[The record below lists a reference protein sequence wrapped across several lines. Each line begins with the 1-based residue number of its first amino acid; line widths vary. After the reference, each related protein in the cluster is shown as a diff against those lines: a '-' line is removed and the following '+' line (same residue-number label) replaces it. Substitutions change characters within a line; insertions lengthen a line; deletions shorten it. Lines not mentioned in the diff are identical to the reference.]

1 MSTLRIIHYQNAVD
15 IVVTGPTSRKTFLFL
30 TREQVS
36 TLITELQLFEAKLE
50 IDEDSIASIGQEP
63 EWDSSPDTQRDA
75 TCSCRLA
82 YPPGYCP
89 NCDV

>member
-1 MSTLRIIHYQNAVD
+1 MSALRIIHYQNAVD
-15 IVVTGPTSRKTFLFL
+15 IVVTGPTGRKTFLFL
-30 TREQVS
+30 TRDQVS

-75 TCSCRLA
+75 TCACPMA
-82 YPPGYCP
+82 YPLGACP

>member
-1 MSTLRIIHYQNAVD
+1 MSTLKIIHYENAVD

-30 TREQVS
+30 TRDQVS

-50 IDEDSIASIGQEP
+50 IDEAPTGREP
-63 EWDSSPDTQRDA
+63 EWDSSPDTQREA